1 MKSEKKKIAPKQPYK
16 QLYEQ
21 LITLQTR
28 HESIFYMLHPARLII
43 IYNTNHIKTA
53 RVIYTISL
61 KIGVSSKQNAMLL
74 PTIHSRD
81 RRSGRTLTPC
91 LHLDKNNDLIF
102 RSNDVYFLMSLV
114 RPITV

>member
-53 RVIYTISL
+53 RIIYA
-61 KIGVSSKQNAMLL
+61 VSFQIRVSRKQNTMLL
-74 PTIHSRD
+74 PSVHSRD
-81 RRSGRTLTPC
+81 RRSGRPQTTC
-91 LHLDKNNDLIF
+91 LHLDKDNDLVF
-102 RSNDVYFLMSLV
+102 RSNDV
-114 RPITV
+114 